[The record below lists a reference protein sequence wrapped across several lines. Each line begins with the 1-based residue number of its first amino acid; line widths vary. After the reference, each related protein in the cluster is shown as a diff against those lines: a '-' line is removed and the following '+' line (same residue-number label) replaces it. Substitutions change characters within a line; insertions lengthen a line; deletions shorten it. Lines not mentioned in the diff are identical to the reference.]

1 LQHRPVGQLNPD
13 LVQGYAL
20 ALAPFQG
27 ALVGDVKSVRGFRII
42 GDGLDLSSAR
52 RVFAVIDTNTQAG
65 DGFKDTAYQR
75 VHDYLRTYGH
85 AVASRNADGLVA
97 LRAAAD
103 LAGMVAGGQRE
114 SSNGAIETQTAQH
127 WINWA

>member
-1 LQHRPVGQLNPD
+1 VCVLCRFAVAHALATFLGENDNELI
-13 LVQGYAL
+13 QGYAL
-20 ALAPFQG
+20 ALAPFQA

-52 RVFAVIDTNTQAG
+52 RVFAVIDTNTQAA

-97 LRAAAD
+97 LR
-103 LAGMVAGGQRE
+103 
-114 SSNGAIETQTAQH
+114 
-127 WINWA
+127 WAS